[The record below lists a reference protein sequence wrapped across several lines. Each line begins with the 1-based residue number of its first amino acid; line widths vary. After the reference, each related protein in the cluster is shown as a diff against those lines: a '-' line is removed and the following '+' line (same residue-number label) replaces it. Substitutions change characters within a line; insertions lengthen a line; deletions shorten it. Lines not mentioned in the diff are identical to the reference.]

1 MADHLPR
8 NNGPPISWRPM
19 SSAALFCRDLH
30 RRSLR
35 HHGHVGA
42 TLEAGLERD
51 MTVAEREKRMVLAH
65 AYAFAGMEFGA
76 ALAHDHIA
84 AGHGFTAEQLDAQ
97 HFGIAVATIARRTAC
112 FLVCHDV
119 IPLTG
124 RNVQNFDLGEMLAM

>member
-19 SSAALFCRDLH
+19 SSAALFRCSL

-35 HHGHVGA
+35 NHGYIGA
-42 TLEAGLERD
+42 TLEARLERD
-51 MTVAEREKRMVLAH
+51 IAAAKREKGMVLAH
-65 AYAFAGMEFGA
+65 AHAFAGMEFGA

-84 AGHGFTAEQLDAQ
+84 AGHGFAAEQLDAQ

-124 RNVQNFDLGEMLAM
+124 RNVQNFD